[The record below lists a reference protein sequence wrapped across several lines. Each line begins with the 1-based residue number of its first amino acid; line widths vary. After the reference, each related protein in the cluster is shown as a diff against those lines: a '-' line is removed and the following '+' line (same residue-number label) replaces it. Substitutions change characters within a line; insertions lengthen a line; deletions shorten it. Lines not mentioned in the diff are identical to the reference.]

1 MLELLLCSAVTILP
15 DFLYRRFVQGK
26 RIGREITLFSVWYE
40 LRWGITFC
48 VILTVLLITTI
59 FYFHPSTSSAV
70 SVFRTVTILPETNG
84 RVAET
89 YVNINQRVAQGQPL
103 FRLDSTEHE
112 AAIETAKRR
121 IAEVDA
127 TVQVATA
134 QLAEADGQIAHAR
147 GALQQA
153 LDEFGVRAELR
164 QRNPDAIPQRD
175 VDRAQV
181 LVDTQQ
187 GLVDAALAGKA
198 ALQTEIDFQLPAQ
211 KASAEAALREAE
223 VALEKT
229 LVVAG
234 TDGIVQQFALRA
246 GDVVNPMLR
255 PAGILVPD
263 RHATGLVAG
272 FGQIEAQVIRVGMV
286 GEVACVGDALH
297 GGPDGD
303 HRRAGRDRLGPDPP
317 DRPAPGRRG
326 LRRPR
331 HDHRDHGAALRGR
344 PRPPAAGQRLHRQ
357 RLHLQ
362 PRRAPGPGDRR
373 LPRLRPARDR
383 RDRPRPRRDP
393 PDAGA
398 DPAGQDAGPVGRPL
412 M

>member
-15 DFLYRRFVQGK
+15 DFLYRRFAQGK

-40 LRWGITFC
+40 LRWGITLC
-48 VILTVLLITTI
+48 VILTISLITTI

-89 YVNINQRVAQGQPL
+89 YVNINQRVEQGQPL

-272 FGQIEAQVIRVGMV
+272 FGQIEAQVIKVGMV
-286 GEVACVGDALH
+286 GEIACAAMPFSVVPMVITDVQDVIASGQIRPTDQLQDVAVFARPGTITAIMEPLFEGALDRLPQGSACIANAYTSNHDALQDPGIGAFH
-297 GGPDGD
+297 AFVLHAIDATGLVHAAILRMQALILPVRTLVLSGG
-303 HRRAGRDRLGPDPP
+303 H
-317 DRPAPGRRG
+317 
-326 LRRPR
+326 
-331 HDHRDHGAALRGR
+331 
-344 PRPPAAGQRLHRQ
+344 
-357 RLHLQ
+357 
-362 PRRAPGPGDRR
+362 
-373 LPRLRPARDR
+373 
-383 RDRPRPRRDP
+383 
-393 PDAGA
+393 
-398 DPAGQDAGPVGRPL
+398 
-412 M
+412 

>member
-15 DFLYRRFVQGK
+15 DFLYRRFAQCK

-40 LRWGITFC
+40 LRWGITLC
-48 VILTVLLITTI
+48 VILTISLITTI

-89 YVNINQRVAQGQPL
+89 YVNINQRVEQGQPL

-272 FGQIEAQVIRVGMV
+272 FGQIEAQVIKVGMV
-286 GEVACVGDALH
+286 GEIACAAMPFSVVPMVITDVQDVIASGQIRPTDQLQDVAVFARPGTITAIMEPLYEGALDRLPQGSACIANAYTSNHDALQDPEIGAFH
-297 GGPDGD
+297 AFVLHAIDATGLVHAAILRMQALILPVWTLVLSGG
-303 HRRAGRDRLGPDPP
+303 H
-317 DRPAPGRRG
+317 
-326 LRRPR
+326 
-331 HDHRDHGAALRGR
+331 
-344 PRPPAAGQRLHRQ
+344 
-357 RLHLQ
+357 
-362 PRRAPGPGDRR
+362 
-373 LPRLRPARDR
+373 
-383 RDRPRPRRDP
+383 
-393 PDAGA
+393 
-398 DPAGQDAGPVGRPL
+398 
-412 M
+412 